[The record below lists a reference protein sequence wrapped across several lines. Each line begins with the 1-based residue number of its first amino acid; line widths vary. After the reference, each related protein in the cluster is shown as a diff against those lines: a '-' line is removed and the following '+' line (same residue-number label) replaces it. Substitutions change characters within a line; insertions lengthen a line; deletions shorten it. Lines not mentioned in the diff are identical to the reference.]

1 MKSHSQRTPETAT
14 GHVKSAV
21 NENLKPFGGKRDVA
35 VLAGGRSLRW
45 VDDQLGL
52 GMPHLRLGS
61 RRTVFDLD
69 EVRAWLKERYGQR
82 RLGPANTKPV
92 SH

>member
-1 MKSHSQRTPETAT
+1 MKDQTCAPDTAT
-14 GHVKSAV
+14 GHVKSAA
-21 NENLKPFGGKRDVA
+21 NENLKPFGGKRDVV

-45 VDDQLGL
+45 VNNQLSL

-82 RLGPANTKPV
+82 RLGPANREESSK
-92 SH
+92 